1 MSLSERIF
9 KFRKLAQ
16 ESLSNKD
23 FLQLNF
29 ILSEMHGWD
38 SIGSVIRSKGLVKG
52 PRVSKD
58 KYQLLRGD
66 KMIDNAYLVGTHE
79 RAQIVLDKVPEPK
92 QVKRKVP
99 WDSHFS
105 PSALYER
112 EEKEREN
119 D

>member
-1 MSLSERIF
+1 MSLSERIL

-16 ESLSNKD
+16 ESLSDKD

-38 SIGSVIRSKGLVKG
+38 SIGRVLSSKGLVKG
-52 PRVSKD
+52 PRVGKD

-66 KMIDNAYLVGTHE
+66 KKIDNSYLVGTHE
-79 RAQIVLDKVPEPK
+79 RAQIVLDNVPAPI
-92 QVKRKVP
+92 KRKVP
-99 WDSHFS
+99 WDSHFF

-112 EEKEREN
+112 EEKERDN